1 MLNKYSDLDEIAKDA
16 LREIGNIGTGH
27 AVTSLSKMTGKTI
40 NIDIPIIKIV
50 SYKDAPAL
58 LGGPEEIQVGIL
70 LEVSGGLSGVFMFL
84 LNEDFTKLMLN
95 DLLGFEVSSVRSFDE
110 LSESAICETGNI
122 MCCSYINALTMILE
136 QEIHVSIP
144 SVCCDMV
151 GALLSVPMIE
161 YGCQCDE
168 LMFIENQFEFNHASF
183 KSHILFL
190 PELDSLKD
198 MLRTLDISY
207 E

>member
-27 AVTSLSKMTGKTI
+27 AMTSLSAMTGQQI
-40 NIDIPIIKIV
+40 DIDIPVIKIV
-50 SYKDAPAL
+50 SYKDAPSL
-58 LGGPEEIQVGIL
+58 LGGPEEIQLGIL
-70 LEVSGGLSGVFMFL
+70 LEAKGGLSGVFMFL
-84 LNEDFTKLMLN
+84 LNEDFTKLMLK
-95 DLLGFEVSSVRSFDE
+95 DLLGYDVSSVRILDE
-110 LSESAICETGNI
+110 LCESAICETGNI
-122 MCCSYINALTMILE
+122 MCCSYINALTMLLDKDI
-136 QEIHVSIP
+136 QVSIP
-144 SVCCDMV
+144 SACCDMV

-168 LMFIENQFEFNHASF
+168 LMFIENQFKFGHASF

-190 PELDSLKD
+190 PELGSLKD
-198 MLRTLDISY
+198 MLKTLEIKY

>member
-50 SYKDAPAL
+50 SHKDAPSL
-58 LGGPEEIQVGIL
+58 LGGPEEIQIGIL
-70 LEVSGGLSGVFMFL
+70 LEVKGGLSGVFMFL

-95 DLLGFEVSSVRSFDE
+95 DLLGFEVSSVRSLDE

-122 MCCSYINALTMILE
+122 MCCSYINALTMILD
-136 QEIHVSIP
+136 QDIHVSVP

-168 LMFIENQFEFNHASF
+168 LMFIENQFEFDHASF

-198 MLRTLDISY
+198 MLRTLEISY